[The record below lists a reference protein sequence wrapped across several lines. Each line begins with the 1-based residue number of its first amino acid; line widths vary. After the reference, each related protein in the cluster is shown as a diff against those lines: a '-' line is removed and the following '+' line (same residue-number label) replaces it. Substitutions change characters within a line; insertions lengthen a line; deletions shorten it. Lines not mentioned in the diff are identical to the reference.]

1 MGDVRDLQLVRGRRG
16 DATLDQV
23 TVVDHEVDSRG
34 AWPVQDMLL
43 DSENL
48 ADFLDQ
54 LTAVIARRFSREG
67 SRILCSI
74 TLLRERRPGTVAA
87 SGPDAAALDAFQN
100 SFSEGPCL
108 TAALERAVIR
118 VGDVREDTRWE
129 EYHAAVAERGIR
141 SILAVP
147 FDLRGEAST
156 ALNIYSTKLGDFSPE
171 TTEAAVRAVQRVS
184 GALLLAVRADARE
197 QTEKDL
203 RAVLTSRTPIDLAI
217 GVIMGQNRC
226 SQEEAVEILKAASSH
241 RNVKLRDLAADL
253 LKDLDGAAPASHFES

>member
-1 MGDVRDLQLVRGRRG
+1 M
-16 DATLDQV
+16 
-23 TVVDHEVDSRG
+23 VDHVEDAQG
-34 AWPVQDMLL
+34 AWTVQDMLL

-48 ADFLDQ
+48 ADFLDR
-54 LTAVIARRFSREG
+54 LTANIAGRFSLEG
-67 SRILCSI
+67 ARILCSI
-74 TLLRERRPGTVAA
+74 TLLRERRPDTIAA
-87 SGPDAAALDAFQN
+87 SGPDAAALDAIQN
-100 SFSEGPCL
+100 GFSEGPCL
-108 TAALERAVIR
+108 TAALEHAVIR
-118 VGDVREDTRWE
+118 VGDVPEDTRWK

-147 FDLRGEAST
+147 FDLRGEASA

-171 TTEAAVRAVQRVS
+171 TTEAAARAVQRVS

-197 QTEKDL
+197 HIEKDL
-203 RAVLTSRTPIDLAI
+203 RAVLTSRTPIDLAV

-253 LKDLDGAAPASHFES
+253 LRDLDGAVPASHFEG